1 MLCYY
6 RLFNYLETKVRLSEW
21 KCKFWSSENKE
32 MLAFHLLSRDKIRP
46 KVKFICYFPN
56 VSTFDEVKGTIKW
69 AQYKINWLKTS
80 HRNHRNLIQLIISVF
95 PFLFRFF
102 RYKHPCANHYEN
114 KHWCEQTNERTVSYP
129 EKVDF
134 VLILVDS
141 KCNFVTCEF
150 VTIST
155 SNNRRRIVILIYNI
169 LYIYINNYYL
179 LFVISSSFLI
189 FLPLYRTSLMSQ
201 IHMSQST
208 TLKIFPDQVD
218 SFFNCS
224 NCSFVCLF
232 APINPML
239 CKLWHFAL

>member
-1 MLCYY
+1 MQ
-6 RLFNYLETKVRLSEW
+6 
-21 KCKFWSSENKE
+21 
-32 MLAFHLLSRDKIRP
+32 P
-46 KVKFICYFPN
+46 
-56 VSTFDEVKGTIKW
+56 TFDEVKGTIKW

-129 EKVDF
+129 ETVDF

-155 SNNRRRIVILIYNI
+155 SNNRSRIVILIYNI
-169 LYIYINNYYL
+169 LYIYINYYYL

-201 IHMSQST
+201 SQKSQST
-208 TLKIFPDQVD
+208 TFSKCTFLIRLIVFRGVQTVR
-218 SFFNCS
+218 
-224 NCSFVCLF
+224 SFVCSLQPPRF
-232 APINPML
+232 AAPRFTNYGTL
-239 CKLWHFAL
+239 RYKLWQFLVESASNADSGNVILW